1 MAAFQGDTP
10 CKNATLSL
18 VGTGVQTQDAEFE
31 MLAAPDSYQYAVT
44 LLPRSFIK
52 TSLARNLPISWET
65 QTGNMYRF
73 QKRVTSVSVHALLA
87 VALAGLLTFGAVG
100 FARAQDTSARQTPSA
115 NQTPSATQTP
125 SGTQPVASPQASV
138 ENQAGGSADTAA
150 AVPSS
155 QSSEPTGPV
164 EPVDAAIASETTD
177 DGSAPAPDVSEA
189 PAVSVP
195 VAFDPAQVI
204 ERARDLAK
212 QPFENPHRDLP
223 DALANLSAEN
233 YAKIRFKAERAF
245 FSQANSGFA
254 LDLYHP
260 GNMYDVPVAINLVRD
275 GQVQA
280 VPYSAGLFDFGE
292 TGLSASDFSTQ
303 GYAGFR
309 LRYPLGD
316 VAASDELATFLGASY
331 FRIQG
336 RDQVAGQMARGL
348 TIDLAGPSGEE
359 IPVFR
364 EFWIVAPKQ
373 GERTITVFALLDSTR
388 VTGAYRFDIHP
399 GDNSKV
405 DVSSTLFFRDRVE
418 KIGLAPLNSMFLYG
432 EQKRRRF
439 EDYRGEVHSS
449 DGLLI
454 NNGKNEWLWRP
465 LDNPANLQISSFLDE
480 NPRGFGLLQRDRNFD
495 HYQDLD
501 TRFDQQPGYWVTPK
515 GNWGKGHVELVEIP
529 SPSESNDNI
538 VVFWVPQNKP
548 EAGTELT
555 FDYQIA
561 ATRDGRDLHQLS
573 QATDTRIM
581 NIQSDG
587 DEAQATTRFLLNFA
601 GDELEYY
608 LADLDNLKANISASN
623 AEIRNVR
630 ILKDPEN
637 GGVRVIF
644 DLTGTGDA
652 QSSNL
657 RAFLQYGDR
666 VLSETW
672 TMPWVF

>member
-1 MAAFQGDTP
+1 
-10 CKNATLSL
+10 
-18 VGTGVQTQDAEFE
+18 
-31 MLAAPDSYQYAVT
+31 
-44 LLPRSFIK
+44 
-52 TSLARNLPISWET
+52 
-65 QTGNMYRF
+65 MYRF
-73 QKRVTSVSVHALLA
+73 QKRVTSSSVHALLA
-87 VALAGLLTFGAVG
+87 VALAGFLTFGASGLVH
-100 FARAQDTSARQTPSA
+100 AQDSSTTTETS
-115 NQTPSATQTP
+115 
-125 SGTQPVASPQASV
+125 SGTQPAVPA
-138 ENQAGGSADTAA
+138 QAGTGTTSPAA
-150 AVPSS
+150 ESPVVESTEPTVAPSS
-155 QSSEPTGPV
+155 NAPEQTAPV
-164 EPVDAAIASETTD
+164 EPVAAGNGETAADNPVQPVEGDAAAS
-177 DGSAPAPDVSEA
+177 SEA
-189 PAVSVP
+189 AEKPAVSVP

-204 ERARDLAK
+204 ERARNLAK

-223 DALANLSAEN
+223 EALANLSPES
-233 YAKIRFKAERAF
+233 YAKIRFKSQRAF

-292 TGLSASDFSTQ
+292 TGLSGNDFSTQ

-309 LRYPLGD
+309 LRYPLGN
-316 VAASDELATFLGASY
+316 VAGSDELATFLGASY

-348 TIDLAGPSGEE
+348 TVDLAGPSGEE

-364 EFWIVAPKQ
+364 EFWIVAPKE
-373 GERTITVFALLDSTR
+373 GERKITVFALLDSVR
-388 VTGAYRFDIHP
+388 LTGAYRFDIRP
-399 GDNSKV
+399 GNNSKV

-454 NNGKNEWLWRP
+454 NNGKGEWLWRP

-515 GNWGKGHVELVEIP
+515 GDWGKGHVELVEIP

-538 VVFWVPQNKP
+538 VAFWVPQNKP
-548 EAGTELT
+548 EAGSELT
-555 FDYQIA
+555 VEYQIA
-561 ATRDGRDLHQLS
+561 ATQDGSDLHKLS

-581 NIQSDG
+581 HIPSGG
-587 DEAQATTRFLLNFA
+587 DDAQAATRFILNFA
-601 GDELEYY
+601 GEELEYY
-608 LADLDNLKANISASN
+608 LSDLDNLQANISASN
-623 AEIRNVR
+623 AEIRNIR
-630 ILKDPEN
+630 LMKDPEN
-637 GGVRVIF
+637 GGVRVMF
-644 DLTGTGDA
+644 DLIGTGEA

-657 RAFLQYGDR
+657 RAFLQYDDR

>member
-1 MAAFQGDTP
+1 MEITAIQGDSP
-10 CKNATLSL
+10 CKNAALSL
-18 VGTGVQTQDAEFE
+18 GRKSVKTQDAEFE

-44 LLPRSFIK
+44 LLPRSLSK
-52 TSLARNLPISWET
+52 TSLAGKSPISWKT

-87 VALAGLLTFGAVG
+87 VALAGFLTFGASGPVH
-100 FARAQDTSARQTPSA
+100 AQDSSTTTETSSGEQPAVPVQAETASPAAESTEPAADSAQTPADNSA
-115 NQTPSATQTP
+115 ENPV
-125 SGTQPVASPQASV
+125 QPA
-138 ENQAGGSADTAA
+138 EGAA
-150 AVPSS
+150 AP
-155 QSSEPTGPV
+155 
-164 EPVDAAIASETTD
+164 ET
-177 DGSAPAPDVSEA
+177 AEK

-195 VAFDPAQVI
+195 VLFDPAQVI
-204 ERARDLAK
+204 ERARNLAK
-212 QPFENPHRDLP
+212 QPFENPHRELP
-223 DALANLSAEN
+223 EALANLSSDN
-233 YAKIRFKAERAF
+233 YAKIRFKSEKAF

-260 GNMYDVPVAINLVRD
+260 GNMYDVPVAINLIRE

-292 TGLSASDFSTQ
+292 TGLSGNDFSTQ

-309 LRYPLGD
+309 LRYPLGN
-316 VAASDELATFLGASY
+316 VAGSDELATFLGASY
-331 FRIQG
+331 FRILG

-373 GERTITVFALLDSTR
+373 GERTITVFALLDSVR
-388 VTGAYRFDIHP
+388 VTGAYRFDIRP
-399 GDNSKV
+399 GNNSKV

-432 EQKRRRF
+432 EQKRRRLD
-439 EDYRGEVHSS
+439 DYRGEVHSS

-515 GNWGKGHVELVEIP
+515 GDWGKGHVELVEIP
-529 SPSESNDNI
+529 SPSEGNDNI
-538 VVFWVPQNKP
+538 VAFWVPQNKP

-555 FDYQIA
+555 FEYKIA
-561 ATRDGRDLHQLS
+561 ATQDGSDLHKLS

-581 NIQSDG
+581 RIQPEG
-587 DEAQATTRFLLNFA
+587 DDAQAATRFILNFA
-601 GDELEYY
+601 GEELEYY

-630 ILKDPEN
+630 IMKDSEN
-637 GGVRVIF
+637 DGVRVIF
-644 DLTGTGDA
+644 DLIGTGDA

-657 RAFLQYGDR
+657 RAFLQYDDR